1 MYMYIYTVY
10 IIQRCSM
17 LSLRSLL
24 KLADGCEEC
33 HRVEVAR
40 LQDQLVWMD
49 EVHDAD
55 LDGHGV
61 CHGMFD

>member
-1 MYMYIYTVY
+1 
-10 IIQRCSM
+10 M

-24 KLADGCEEC
+24 KLANDSNDCEEC

-40 LQDQLVWMD
+40 LQDQLVCMD

-61 CHGMFD
+61 CHGIFD